1 MRTAGTSRQSALALT
16 GIYQKERFCLKDFFK
31 TSSFKVLAI
40 AVVVLLGLIIYTATA
55 GGSLLA
61 SLLGFVTSP
70 MQSVSTQATGAV
82 TEFVDLDA
90 LSRDELKSM
99 IDSLTQE
106 NAQLRDQLVD
116 YENTLQENEQL
127 KVQLEI
133 TEEEPENTLRAA
145 TVIGRDPN
153 DVFYGFSIDQGTLNG
168 VEEGDPVIT
177 QSGLVGIVSQAYA
190 TTSKVTTLLS
200 EDVKVSAVDSACGE
214 SGVIASDIASA
225 SSGLLRLEYLPSD
238 TQAQVGD
245 IITTSG
251 AGSAY
256 PADLIIGRVE
266 SVQKS
271 ESDISQ
277 YAVVRPYEDLTSVQ
291 EVFVIIDF
299 PGAGEGEDYLAQADP
314 EGTEDAE

>member
-1 MRTAGTSRQSALALT
+1 M
-16 GIYQKERFCLKDFFK
+16 KDFFK

-168 VEEGDPVIT
+168 VEAGDPVIT
-177 QSGLVGIVSQAYA
+177 QNGLVGIVSQAYA

>member
-177 QSGLVGIVSQAYA
+177 QNGLVGIVSQAYA

-251 AGSAY
+251 AGSTY
-256 PADLIIGRVE
+256 PADIIIGRVE